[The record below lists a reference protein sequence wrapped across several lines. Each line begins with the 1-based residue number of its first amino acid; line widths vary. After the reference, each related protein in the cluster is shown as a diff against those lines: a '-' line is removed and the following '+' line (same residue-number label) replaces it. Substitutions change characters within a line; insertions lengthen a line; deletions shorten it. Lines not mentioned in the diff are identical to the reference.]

1 MTTYTTQYDDT
12 YTIINRVGTYY
23 DEDTTQYNI
32 FEAHNEEGELVS
44 ELYTN
49 IETGQIMNIWTR
61 EENQREGIA
70 TALIRFATDN
80 GYTLLHSPEWQ
91 CSEDGQAFAT
101 SIDFIDT
108 INIEEN

>member
-12 YTIINRVGTYY
+12 YTITNHVGTYY
-23 DEDTTQYNI
+23 NEDTTQYNI

-91 CSEDGQAFAT
+91 CSEDGQAFVA